1 MPTPQALTAGAIAVS
16 RPGPPDWRFRPSSLE
31 LAWAIAFV
39 IPYAAVFVAFVVYPV
54 AYGLALAS
62 NPSLYVDLVSDPVY
76 ARTVVN
82 TLLFVAFGVNV
93 TMFLALLVSGFFM
106 RRGWW
111 IKALLGIC
119 LLPWALPSIPAFVS
133 FHWMLLGEY
142 GFLDSLLS
150 ALFGIDGPIWFNERW
165 LALGSDIVPY
175 IWKWLPFWT
184 LVFLAGRMA
193 IPREIYDAADV
204 DGATGPRRFLHVVF
218 PMLANM
224 YLVCT
229 LLFTLWTVGDFTAV
243 YLISGGAPAHSTE
256 VLATLGI
263 HYAFDIGL
271 PSLGVAA
278 VLSALPVLIP
288 VTVLLM
294 RRLQMREVQL

>member
-1 MPTPQALTAGAIAVS
+1 MPTPQALTAGAMSFS